1 MEKTNIEIP
10 TQIDIEEKVSEWAH
24 DLRSPF
30 NLILGFTKIMMNE
43 QSGPLTEVQKED
55 LTTVFNSSMRALTL
69 INNVI
74 EIARLNR
81 GEQDIEKK
89 YLELEPFLEKSI
101 AKWIKNNPAGKIPIT
116 YLISSPALSAKLD
129 KRFLE
134 WVLHGLFSYLAAYSD
149 GSGNIALEVGQ
160 IKDSLLFTID
170 LTGKTKESFD
180 KISLEMFGYICKEY
194 ISLQS
199 GELRQFEL
207 NPEGAKIQ
215 FTIAIESNQ

>member
-160 IKDSLLFTID
+160 IKDSLLFTI
-170 LTGKTKESFD
+170 TKESFD